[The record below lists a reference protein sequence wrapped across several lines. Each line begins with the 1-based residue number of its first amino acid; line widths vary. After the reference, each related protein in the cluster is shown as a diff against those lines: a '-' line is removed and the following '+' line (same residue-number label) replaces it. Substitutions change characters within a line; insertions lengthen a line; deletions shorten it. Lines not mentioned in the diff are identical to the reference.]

1 MKKNIIRKL
10 WKYNQKTYS
19 KFKNNKK
26 KFEIG
31 ILRKKNKETEIES
44 VQFSIKYLM
53 RLVLIQ
59 MLYLYV
65 HLLVSTFII

>member
-1 MKKNIIRKL
+1 MKNIIRKL

-31 ILRKKNKETEIES
+31 ILRKKIKKQRLES

-59 MLYLYV
+59 MLYLFV
-65 HLLVSTFII
+65 HLLISIFII